1 MAPFQCP
8 TLARPARDFQRD
20 QGLMPVWLRPTAAP
34 RAARLANLLVAG
46 RCARMRVLNEDLMI
60 AIRAL
65 DAKRPG
71 LRQLYGRRHW
81 VRGFDLQTSNTGP
94 HPTATIAHRQA

>member
-20 QGLMPVWLRPTAAP
+20 QGLMPVWLRQTAAP
-34 RAARLANLLVAG
+34 RAARLANLLGAG
-46 RCARMRVLNEDLMI
+46 SCARMRVLNEDLMI

-71 LRQLYGRRHW
+71 LRQLYGRRSG
-81 VRGFDLQTSNTGP
+81 GFDLQSRRPGP
-94 HPTATIAHRQA
+94 RPTATIGHHAAF